1 MLVDGV
7 YAGNAG
13 EITNPSEPAHALGGN
28 VILFEFMEDSAI
40 ATVSKAVVR
49 FFTFFYLWFIWF
61 FNQSNIANILQVS
74 KFVRWEWRPFCRWYY
89 SIPPFIY
96 SI

>member
-49 FFTFFYLWFIWF
+49 FFTFFYL
-61 FNQSNIANILQVS
+61 
-74 KFVRWEWRPFCRWYY
+74 
-89 SIPPFIY
+89 
-96 SI
+96 